1 MGGMVLLILGQSIG
15 KNNIEALVIF
25 KKIQFALGSPNRW
38 EFYSRVERSQKKKWA
53 AVEKVNKNLYHI
65 SSVKSENQDV
75 SWTFH
80 VAVMQINVK
89 EMYKKV
95 CCN

>member
-1 MGGMVLLILGQSIG
+1 M
-15 KNNIEALVIF
+15 
-25 KKIQFALGSPNRW
+25 R
-38 EFYSRVERSQKKKWA
+38 A